1 MFEWIGEKDQEK
13 RMSQEG
19 IFTTNFLP
27 IRVNCY
33 AADKVDCF
41 HLNHLCPSQP
51 DGCLVLTLGLLYI
64 VSNVLMFG
72 WTQFGDQPKTGWT
85 IGKDRRISEKIS
97 ILSANIGRVIETETW
112 TLRRVGRHWLRCILL
127 QWDCERN
134 FYTLRIFAV
143 IVELLLWTTT
153 RKLYSTNCRYWLTY
167 LTLSLFINA
176 SFQRH
181 FAPTSFH
188 VFSNWIW
195 VPCSILCRSS

>member
-1 MFEWIGEKDQEK
+1 MPQPARRLSSSD
-13 RMSQEG
+13 SG
-19 IFTTNFLP
+19 ITLHRFQCTD
-27 IRVNCY
+27 VW
-33 AADKVDCF
+33 
-41 HLNHLCPSQP
+41 LNAVRRPAQDWLDDRQRSE
-51 DGCLVLTLGLLYI
+51 D
-64 VSNVLMFG
+64 
-72 WTQFGDQPKTGWT
+72 
-85 IGKDRRISEKIS
+85 IGKDQHI
-97 ILSANIGRVIETETW
+97 SANIGRVIEAETW

-153 RKLYSTNCRYWLTY
+153 RKLYNTNCRYWLTY